1 MVAPLRKNSTAAPL
15 AGSRMDSKDLHA
27 PRVADNPAVARA
39 GRTAP
44 GTWLTP
50 SAVAKACGG
59 ELLVRGRSASG
70 VTTDSRQGCEGK
82 LFVALRGDN
91 HDAHDHVAAA
101 IRAGA
106 RGVVI
111 SRPIA
116 EVPGLAESK
125 GAFVV
130 RVEDSRRALLDLAR
144 EHRRRHRA
152 KVVGITGSCG
162 KTTTK
167 EWLGAVLSAAMP
179 TVRSPGSYN
188 NDVGVPLTLFS
199 IQPETRAAVV
209 EIGTNAPGE
218 IGLLTSVARPDVAI
232 VTCVAPAHLQGLGSI
247 DGVARE
253 KSDLPRGVHEDGVC
267 ILNGDDPRVRA
278 MADGLACRVEI
289 VSTQG
294 VADWFATDIVATVS
308 GTTFRLKGE
317 RVVELPRS
325 GLHNVY
331 NALYVLA
338 AASHFGVPEDDAIAA
353 LCAAKPAA
361 RRFEPKSAAGVTIVD
376 DSYNMNPESA
386 RAGLRAMA
394 DMPTSGRRIVAFGEM
409 LELGERSFEL
419 HQQLGTSVWRTGMD
433 VLVAVGAGSK
443 PIADGAI
450 AAGMPRDAVHF
461 VDTVADAESLL
472 LPMLQEGDR
481 LLCKASRRV
490 GLDRLV
496 DSLLAA
502 LASQSPSNPA
512 RSNNAAD
519 GASD

>member
-1 MVAPLRKNSTAAPL
+1 MVAPLRSSAAGKNL
-15 AGSRMDSKDLHA
+15 GLRMDSSESQSA
-27 PRVADNPAVARA
+27 RMRSNPAAQRS
-39 GRTAP
+39 GRSAP

-50 SAVAKACGG
+50 TAVQKACCG
-59 ELLVRGRSASG
+59 ELLVRGRSATG

-91 HDAHDHVAAA
+91 HDGHDHVAAA
-101 IRAGA
+101 IQNGA

-111 SRPIA
+111 ARDPA
-116 EVPGLAESK
+116 DVPGLDGAK

-130 RVEDSRRALLDLAR
+130 RVADARRALLDLAK
-144 EHRRRHRA
+144 EHRRRNRA
-152 KVVGITGSCG
+152 KVIGITGSCG

-218 IGLLTSVARPDVAI
+218 IGCLTAVARPDVAI

-247 DGVARE
+247 EGVARE
-253 KSDLPRGVHEDGVC
+253 KGDLPRGVHEDGLC
-267 ILNGDDPRVRA
+267 ILNGDDANVRA
-278 MADGLACRVEI
+278 MADSLSCRVEF
-289 VSTQG
+289 VSTRG
-294 VADWFATDIVATVS
+294 DADWFATDIQTVGE
-308 GTTFRLKGE
+308 GTTFRLKGG
-317 RVVELPRS
+317 RVVELPRA
-325 GLHNVY
+325 GMHNVY
-331 NALYVLA
+331 NALFVLA
-338 AASHFGVPEDDAIAA
+338 AAAELGVPEDDAITA
-353 LCAAKPAA
+353 LCAAKPAS
-361 RRFEPKSAAGVTIVD
+361 RRFEPKRAGGVDILD

-386 RAGLRAMA
+386 RAGLQALA
-394 DMPTSGRRIVAFGEM
+394 GMPTKGRRIIAFGEM
-409 LELGERSFEL
+409 LKLGDHSYEL
-419 HQQLGTSVWRTGMD
+419 HQQLGTAVWRAGID

-450 AAGMPRDAVHF
+450 AAGMPRACVHF
-461 VDTVADAESLL
+461 VDSVESAQALL
-472 LPMLQEGDR
+472 MPMLRDGDR

-496 DSLLAA
+496 DALMASL
-502 LASQSPSNPA
+502 S
-512 RSNNAAD
+512 AAD
-519 GASD
+519 GGASPGQQTAD